1 MSNKVTVRE
10 LKRED
15 IQNGFLQ
22 TLDAL
27 RQNSSKI
34 VPEKAYAIF
43 EKINPNPY
51 HIVAVAVIDGRVVGT
66 STLLIE
72 SKFIHDGGIAGHIED
87 VAVRTDLQGKR
98 VGRKIIEYLLEVAK
112 SRGCYKIIL
121 DCTDDVKPF
130 YEKLG
135 FRHTGNQLRLDSDD
149 DGDGDGNNSSKP

>member
-10 LKRED
+10 LKRGD

-34 VPEKAYAIF
+34 APEKAYAIF
-43 EKINPNPY
+43 EKINSNPD

-66 STLLIE
+66 STLLVE
-72 SKFIHDGGIAGHIED
+72 SKFIHDGRIAGHIED

-98 VGRKIIEYLLEVAK
+98 IGRKIIEYLLEVAK

-135 FRHTGNQLRLDSDD
+135 FRHTANQLRLDN
-149 DGDGDGNNSSKP
+149 DGNDSSES

>member
-34 VPEKAYAIF
+34 SPEKAHAVF
-43 EKINPNPY
+43 EKIDSNQD
-51 HIVAVAVIDGRVVGT
+51 HIVAVAVMDDRVVGT

-98 VGRKIIEYLLEVAK
+98 IGKKIIEYLLEIAK

-121 DCTDDVKPF
+121 DCTEEVKPF

-135 FRHTGNQLRLDSDD
+135 FRPACTGMRITTN
-149 DGDGDGNNSSKP
+149 PV